1 MFGNRK
7 RKPVVEAAVDKAP
20 AAAPV
25 KLDDDE
31 APLDAAWVAEQ
42 ENAEAAAA
50 RLSDL
55 GVGDDEFAQAVWL
68 IQVDE
73 AWHDERGGSAGNRV
87 ARILTHGA
95 ASGLSPGHLAALQRL
110 MAHIATARDVLGAA
124 ERRRVSTRLNVV
136 SGAGGRNY

>member
-25 KLDDDE
+25 GVTDGDE
-31 APLDAAWVAEQ
+31 ALLDPAWVAEQ

-73 AWHDERGGSAGNRV
+73 AWHDQHHGSASTRV
-87 ARILTHGA
+87 SRILSHGT
-95 ASGLSPGHLAALQRL
+95 ASGLSPGQLAALQRL
-110 MAHIATARDVLGAA
+110 LARIDAARDVLGAA
-124 ERRRVSTRLNVV
+124 ERRRASGRLSV
-136 SGAGGRNY
+136 APGGRNF